1 MSATAAP
8 AKPAGGAAAAGDS
21 SAPAKA
27 GLVLGTLI
35 LVAAVANL
43 PLAMANVALPSIGA
57 YFDAS
62 QTQLDLVAVAYSLG
76 LACSVLWLGA
86 LGDRYGRKMMA
97 LLGVT
102 LAIPAALISG
112 FAPTIQVLIF
122 GRLFGGFAAGMAY
135 PTTLSLIAAL
145 WGPGPARTRSIALWA
160 AIGGA
165 ISVSGPM
172 LSGLI
177 LEVTTWPWVFLIVI
191 PVAVV
196 ALFMA
201 LKFIPAH
208 INEGKESVDNLGGIL
223 SVVLIGTF
231 VLALNFLPVAGY
243 QKFALGL
250 LLIAAIATVLFVLR
264 QRRAKNPLYD
274 LKVAVRPTFWVAAVG
289 GIIVF
294 GALMGAMFI
303 GQQFMQDV
311 LGYSTLDSGLA
322 VLPAGFFMI
331 LAAPRSAKIVEARGS
346 RFTLLAGYFFVLLGF
361 LTMLL
366 FWKENVSYLPVG
378 LAYAFVGL
386 GIGLAGTPASRSLT
400 GSVPVTRV
408 GMASGTADLQRDL
421 GGAIFNSLF
430 GALLATG
437 YAAAMTASI
446 AAAPQGEEIPASVTS
461 SLTMSYAGAQTVAA
475 QYPQYA
481 TQITAAAQ
489 DRVPGRRSVCL
500 HRRDYR
506 RADRG
511 GARVLRLPEAGQGT
525 RSAGGVSPAGYGGD
539 GRGGSGRIL
548 GGVGCDRYP

>member
-1 MSATAAP
+1 MASSVHAARPPAGANGSAAP
-8 AKPAGGAAAAGDS
+8 PQ
-21 SAPAKA
+21 A
-27 GLVLGTLI
+27 GLVLATLI
-35 LVAAVANL
+35 IVAAVANL

-57 YFDAS
+57 YFNAS
-62 QTQLDLVAVAYSLG
+62 QTQLNLVAVAYSLG

-86 LGDRYGRKMMA
+86 LGDRYGRKLMA
-97 LLGVT
+97 VLGVT

-112 FAPTIQVLIF
+112 LAPSITVLIF

-145 WGPGPARTRSIALWA
+145 WGPGPGRTRSIALWA

-165 ISVSGPM
+165 ISVSGPL

-177 LEVTTWPWVFLIVI
+177 LEIAPWPWVFLIVL

-208 INEGKESVDNLGGIL
+208 VNEGQEPVDNIGGIL

-231 VLALNFLPVAGY
+231 VLALNFLPVASARTM
-243 QKFALGL
+243 ALGL
-250 LLIAAIATVLFVLR
+250 LAIALVATVLFILR
-264 QRRAKNPLYD
+264 QRRAMNPLYD

-303 GQQFMQDV
+303 GQQFMQNV
-311 LGYSTLDSGLA
+311 LGYSTLNSGLA
-322 VLPAGFFMI
+322 VLPAGIFMI
-331 LAAPRSAKIVEARGS
+331 LAAPRSAKIVEAKGS
-346 RFTLLAGYFFVLLGF
+346 RFTLLAGYTFVLLGF

-366 FWKENVSYLPVG
+366 LWKEGVSYLPVA
-378 LAYAFVGL
+378 LAYTFVGL

-430 GALLATG
+430 GALLAAG
-437 YAAAMTASI
+437 YASAM
-446 AAAPQGEEIPASVTS
+446 AAALAAQPNAAEAPASVAS
-461 SLTMSYAGAQTVAA
+461 GLTMSYAGAQSVAA

-481 TQITAAAQ
+481 AQITAAAKSSFLAGDQSAYIAGIIAVLIGAALVFFVFPRHEREQQVLLEYHQQ
-489 DRVPGRRSVCL
+489 DLAAHGTEPGSL
-500 HRRDYR
+500 
-506 RADRG
+506 A
-511 GARVLRLPEAGQGT
+511 
-525 RSAGGVSPAGYGGD
+525 
-539 GRGGSGRIL
+539 
-548 GGVGCDRYP
+548 

>member
-1 MSATAAP
+1 M
-8 AKPAGGAAAAGDS
+8 
-21 SAPAKA
+21 
-27 GLVLGTLI
+27 VLATLI

-97 LLGVT
+97 LLGVA

-112 FAPTIQVLIF
+112 FAPSIQVLIV

-145 WGPGPARTRSIALWA
+145 WGAGPSRTRSIALWA

-196 ALFMA
+196 AIFMA

-231 VLALNFLPVAGY
+231 VLALNFLPVAGD
-243 QKFALGL
+243 QKFALSL

-311 LGYSTLDSGLA
+311 LGYSTLNAGLA

-346 RFTLLAGYFFVLLGF
+346 RFTLLAGYTFVLLGF

-366 FWKENVSYLPVG
+366 FWKENISYLPVG

-421 GGAIFNSLF
+421 GGALFNSLF
-430 GALLATG
+430 GALLAAG
-437 YAAAMTASI
+437 YAAAMTAAI
-446 AAAPQGEEIPASVTS
+446 AAAPEGTEVPASVAS

-475 QYPQYA
+475 QYPEYA
-481 TQITAAAQ
+481 SQITAAAKTAFLAGDQTAYLAGIIAVLIGAALVFLVFPKRDKEREDLTAYHEQ
-489 DRVPGRRSVCL
+489 DM
-500 HRRDYR
+500 
-506 RADRG
+506 A
-511 GARVLRLPEAGQGT
+511 AMAAEAG
-525 RSAGGVSPAGYGGD
+525 APAGAQAT
-539 GRGGSGRIL
+539 R
-548 GGVGCDRYP
+548 

>member
-8 AKPAGGAAAAGDS
+8 AKPAAGIDS

-27 GLVLGTLI
+27 GMVLGTLI

-97 LLGVT
+97 LLGVS
-102 LAIPAALISG
+102 LAIPAALLSG
-112 FAPTIQVLIF
+112 FAPTIQVLIVA
-122 GRLFGGFAAGMAY
+122 RLFGGFAAGMAY

-145 WGPGPARTRSIALWA
+145 WGAGPARTRSIALWA

-223 SVVLIGTF
+223 TVVLIGTF
-231 VLALNFLPVAGY
+231 VLALNFLPVAGD

-250 LLIAAIATVLFVLR
+250 LLISAIATVLFILR

-294 GALMGAMFI
+294 GSLMGAMFI

-322 VLPAGFFMI
+322 VLPAGLFMI
-331 LAAPRSAKIVEARGS
+331 LAAPRSAKIVETRGS

-366 FWKENVSYLPVG
+366 LWKEGISYLPVA
-378 LAYAFVGL
+378 LAYALVGL

-461 SLTMSYAGAQTVAA
+461 SLTMSYAGAQSVAA

-489 DRVPGRRSVCL
+489 SAFLAGDQYAYIAGIIAVLIGAALVFFIFPKRDKEREMLIGYHQQDMAAAVPAES
-500 HRRDYR
+500 
-506 RADRG
+506 
-511 GARVLRLPEAGQGT
+511 
-525 RSAGGVSPAGYGGD
+525 
-539 GRGGSGRIL
+539 
-548 GGVGCDRYP
+548 